1 VRYLKFLRGVHE
13 ALQPP
18 TYLEVGIRQ
27 GDSLALSRAR
37 TVGIDPAFAIKRELD
52 CDVALF
58 RTTSDEYFERP
69 DPLAPLHGERVALSF
84 IDGMHLFE
92 YVLRDF
98 INVERHSDWTTA
110 IVFDDILP
118 RSVEEAARDR
128 QTKAWT
134 GDVYKIER
142 VLERERPDLICLR
155 VDTQPT
161 GLLVVL
167 GADPAS
173 EVLAARSD
181 ALTAEYVTP
190 DPQAVPAAVLEREGA
205 LDPAAVLAAPFWS
218 LLREARA
225 AGTGRAE
232 GMAVLRRSI
241 AQSFGPPRR
250 RWLRQVAGVLRG
262 GR

>member
-1 VRYLKFLRGVHE
+1 MRYLKFLRGVHE

-37 TVGIDPAFAIKRELD
+37 TVGIDPAFAIKKELD

-58 RTTSDEYFERP
+58 RTTSDEYFARP
-69 DPLAPLHGERVALSF
+69 DPLAPLDGRRVALSF

-98 INVERHSDWTTA
+98 INVERHADWTTA

-118 RSVEEAARDR
+118 RSIEEAARDR

-134 GDVYKIER
+134 GDVYKIAA
-142 VLERERPDLICLR
+142 VLERERPDLVCLR

-167 GADPAS
+167 GADPTS
-173 EVLAARSD
+173 DVLAARCD
-181 ALTAEYVTP
+181 ELIAECVTP
-190 DPQAVPAAVLEREGA
+190 DPQPVPPAVIEREGA
-205 LDPAAVLAAPFWS
+205 LDPQAVLAAPFWS

-232 GMAVLRRSI
+232 GMAALRGSLE
-241 AQSFGPPRR
+241 QSFGRPRR
-250 RWLRQVAGVLRG
+250 RWLRQVAGALRG